1 MIIEDEKYLLHV
13 YESGLKVDRMETCTF
28 DHPDISPLGIYKKFR
43 KISSR
48 DYIGSY
54 AFYWWTWDIQQV

>member
-13 YESGLKVDRMETCTF
+13 YESGLKVDGMETCTF

-43 KISSR
+43 KILSR
-48 DYIGSY
+48 DYNGTY
-54 AFYWWTWDIQQV
+54 AFY